1 MDRVEAMNLLKEI
14 ASKIPEMDPK
24 VISIVEGE
32 TDNPLQI
39 DCRINFKGLS
49 SDCKEKIKLIA
60 TNHCLAILDN
70 EIDLVI
76 CAPSRGRNY

>member
-1 MDRVEAMNLLKEI
+1 MDRVQAMNLLKEI

-32 TDNPLQI
+32 PNKSLQI
-39 DCRINFKGLS
+39 GCRINFKGLS
-49 SDCKEKIKLIA
+49 TDCKENIKLIVEK
-60 TNHCLAILDN
+60 HSLAILDN

-76 CAPSRGRNY
+76 YAPSRGRNY